1 MYTNTSLQDDNY
13 NDLITHSVYVEKK
26 SLSCK
31 YETPRGLQNLSG
43 SFDRILLVYDVSQL
57 TYY

>member
-43 SFDRILLVYDVSQL
+43 SFDRILLVYDVS
-57 TYY
+57 